1 MYSFVKITIF
11 ENKIILVKGKKEKNI
26 LKKIKKEDE
35 TKTKNLPRHITAYH
49 IRSVGEFPDKVAE
62 ILEGWKVLQ
71 HLRVQAA
78 MVGLETNKQFNPT
91 RIPQRILQ
99 TRNTNYIKLFRI

>member
-1 MYSFVKITIF
+1 MKR
-11 ENKIILVKGKKEKNI
+11 KEKI
-26 LKKIKKEDE
+26 
-35 TKTKNLPRHITAYH
+35 PRHITAYH
-49 IRSVGEFPDKVAE
+49 ICSVGEFPDKVAE

-91 RIPQRILQ
+91 RMPQIIPQ
-99 TRNTNYIKLFRI
+99 TRNTNYIRVCRI